1 MERLK
6 IGGGAISAHIVDNGE
21 VTEEDVPMSHLR
33 VRSRRA
39 TPSDCIS
46 FLRQGVDV
54 CVFSTSPDSED
65 TDDER
70 NAEPVSLMF
79 VDWTLM

>member
-1 MERLK
+1 MKRLN
-6 IGGGAISAHIVDNGE
+6 INNGAFTTFVVKNGS
-21 VTEEDVPMSHLR
+21 VIEEDVPISHLR

-54 CVFSTSPDSED
+54 CVFSTPPHNPEED
-65 TDDER
+65 TDDDDEKKDK
-70 NAEPVSLMF
+70 PVSRIY
-79 VDWTLM
+79 